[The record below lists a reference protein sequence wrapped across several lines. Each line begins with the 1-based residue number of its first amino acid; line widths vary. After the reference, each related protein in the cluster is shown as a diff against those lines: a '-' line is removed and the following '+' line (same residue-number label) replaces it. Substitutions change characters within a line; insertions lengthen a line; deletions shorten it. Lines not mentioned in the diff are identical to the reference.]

1 MRFRGGGVG
10 HRSTISCN
18 TVLRREVPAAS
29 SVQWET
35 EDEGSIDSGGTER
48 ADEEEQNSDDEEGQ
62 ETDDED
68 SDPDSDDEFYNV
80 GSEEEYRD
88 EDALSDGGFGAL

>member
-10 HRSTISCN
+10 HRSTVSCN
-18 TVLRREVPAAS
+18 AVLRREVPAAS

-35 EDEGSIDSGGTER
+35 EGEGSMDSGGVE
-48 ADEEEQNSDDEEGQ
+48 ADEEEENSDDE
-62 ETDDED
+62 DDED
-68 SDPDSDDEFYNV
+68 TDEDTDPDSDDEFYNV

-88 EDALSDGGFGAL
+88 EDILSDGGFGAL

>member
-10 HRSTISCN
+10 HRSTISCSAA
-18 TVLRREVPAAS
+18 LRREVPAAS

-48 ADEEEQNSDDEEGQ
+48 ADEEEQNSDDEEDQ
-62 ETDDED
+62 ETDED